1 MLNLVIFGAPGSGKG
16 TQSER
21 IIDRYGLYHISTG
34 EVLRDQISRGTELG
48 KLADTYISQGHLI
61 PDNLMVQVLADEID
75 NHPDEVKRGIIFDG
89 FPRTIPQAEALTK
102 LLKERGSEVHSVIGL
117 DVEDGEL
124 IERMIS
130 RGRQTGRRDDTPD
143 TIKERL
149 NVYHSQTQPLRE
161 FYDKQ
166 NKFHSVPGSGSVDHV
181 FGHIQKH
188 IDHLKEV
195 VQN

>member
-1 MLNLVIFGAPGSGKG
+1 MNLILVGAPGAGQG
-16 TQSER
+16 TQAEV
-21 IIDRYGLYHISTG
+21 ICKHLNVPAISTG
-34 EVLRDQISRGTELG
+34 NILRAALKSGTELG
-48 KLADTYISQGHLI
+48 LKAKSYMEAGQLV
-61 PDNLMVQVLADEID
+61 PDEILI
-75 NHPDEVKRGIIFDG
+75 GIIQDRLKEEDCRNGFILDG